1 MTRNENW
8 LNVGAVS
15 SHLESVE
22 NGLPVQSTRDSLLVK
37 IEAEVEELHVELLTG
52 AGDEVELW
60 LKP

>member
-1 MTRNENW
+1 MKTGSMLVLFPVIW
-8 LNVGAVS
+8 M
-15 SHLESVE
+15 ESVE